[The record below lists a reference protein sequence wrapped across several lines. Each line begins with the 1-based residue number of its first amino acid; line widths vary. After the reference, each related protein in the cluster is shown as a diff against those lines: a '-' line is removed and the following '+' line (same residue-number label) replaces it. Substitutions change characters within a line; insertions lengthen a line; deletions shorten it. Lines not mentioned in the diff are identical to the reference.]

1 MLGAM
6 VASYMDSSF
15 IYSQMYKF
23 HLLPSYR
30 EKNLSKYCSQ
40 SLTDEKS
47 GAGRA
52 LKKNLCSVANTR

>member
-1 MLGAM
+1 MFGAM

-23 HLLPSYR
+23 HLLPSYL

-40 SLTDEKS
+40 SLTDEKR

-52 LKKNLCSVANTR
+52 LKKNLC